1 MRPAD
6 PQLRRTAPVLRRVCA
21 LFAGV
26 ILIALPLAPLEAVEL
41 RVKALE
47 RRVEVN
53 AMEYPWSAIG
63 RVNAGGRGQ
72 CTGFLV
78 SERHVVTAAHCLYD
92 PLAGRWRGPIEL
104 HFIAG
109 YQRDRFILHSKVV
122 SYARPED
129 FVFAPAQTL
138 EAASNDWAVL
148 PLAKPLGREAGWL
161 GMKPIDSLMMSR
173 IAAGDALLLQAG
185 YRRDFAH
192 IMTAGW
198 ACQIEGITQAGRI
211 LVHDCDVIQGDSGS
225 PLLLYADGRVYAA
238 GLHSIDLVT
247 REERRLAGVLS
258 LSVFHPSGGR
268 RDAVRALSEGNIRWA
283 FGSPPGVGSPASTAP
298 VVTIDNLLRKLGY
311 LERSGP
317 PPTDADRRAALSRF
331 RAENGLG
338 AAAGG
343 ATIQT
348 MGQLLHATT
357 P

>member
-26 ILIALPLAPLEAVEL
+26 ILIALPLVPLEAVEL

-148 PLAKPLGREAGWL
+148 TLAKPLRLRFGRRPVVGVDHRL
-161 GMKPIDSLMMSR
+161 RPKTPI
-173 IAAGDALLLQAG
+173 
-185 YRRDFAH
+185 RDK
-192 IMTAGW
+192 
-198 ACQIEGITQAGRI
+198 I
-211 LVHDCDVIQGDSGS
+211 LV
-225 PLLLYADGRVYAA
+225 RVA
-238 GLHSIDLVT
+238 G
-247 REERRLAGVLS
+247 
-258 LSVFHPSGGR
+258 
-268 RDAVRALSEGNIRWA
+268 
-283 FGSPPGVGSPASTAP
+283 
-298 VVTIDNLLRKLGY
+298 
-311 LERSGP
+311 
-317 PPTDADRRAALSRF
+317 
-331 RAENGLG
+331 
-338 AAAGG
+338 
-343 ATIQT
+343 
-348 MGQLLHATT
+348 
-357 P
+357 